1 MQTEEKTP
9 LCGRTRPT
17 PAGPGLAE
25 QTKQDAP
32 GSQRGFFCKGCAAT
46 SGVVLPAALSCIN
59 LERACVWELHHL
71 EPNNSLLSG
80 GTVHTRGEGLLQLTQ
95 DAP

>member
-1 MQTEEKTP
+1 MD
-9 LCGRTRPT
+9 
-17 PAGPGLAE
+17 PGQAE

-32 GSQRGFFCKGCAAT
+32 CSQRRFFCKGCAAT
-46 SGVVLPAALSCIN
+46 SGVVLPAALSRIN

-80 GTVHTRGEGLLQLTQ
+80 DTVHTRGEGMLQLTQ